1 MTFRPL
7 QEMDLKP
14 KRYANP
20 NDPAFTKG
28 TGIGIAPCN
37 AATYEGSLPKALFNW
52 IAASLHNRKS
62 VRWTFSFQGFLEQG
76 EVEALIRKLSEA
88 GVVGMQSIQPHPG
101 VARITTVNR
110 GVNFSVPNL
119 RKVLLGGEK

>member
-14 KRYANP
+14 KKYANP
-20 NDPAFTKG
+20 NDPAFTRG
-28 TGIGIAPCN
+28 TGGGIAPRLV
-37 AATYEGSLPKALFNW
+37 APPLPTELGNW
-52 IAASLHNRKS
+52 IAASLANRRS
-62 VRWTFSFQGFLEQG
+62 ARWDFVSQLVHAPG
-76 EVEALIRKLSEA
+76 ELEALIRKLFEA
-88 GVVGMQSIQPHPG
+88 GVVGMVTVQPHPG
-101 VARITTVNR
+101 AARIQTMTR